1 MAKPHFEY
9 AFAPMC
15 EPAKGSPWFA
25 ISFVRHARADAQAD
39 FVKAVS
45 GNNGRGWRALRN
57 QGWRIVRV
65 KVAEQAREAAS

>member
-1 MAKPHFEY
+1 MAISPEPFHEY

-15 EPAKGSPWFA
+15 TPATGVSWFA
-25 ISFVRHARADAQAD
+25 IPFIRHSRRDAQGD

-45 GNNGRGWRALRN
+45 GNGRGWKALQA

-65 KVAEQAREAAS
+65 KVIAQ